1 MNIAIDCRVLIQG
14 KYSGVEWYA
23 IHLMESLFEID
34 QKNQYFLWYNQMRE
48 EPEDLPSF
56 DFSNVKKVFSF
67 YPKKIIALS
76 GVLFNYPKIDERVM
90 PEKIDIFFTPFFH
103 ILPISSSC
111 KKVTTIHDLSFEY
124 YPEFFKLK
132 NKIFHKLAPRK
143 EANTPEYII
152 TDSESSRNDLISL
165 YKVPKDKTT
174 VIYPACGKE
183 FKPITS
189 KKKLAKVRDKYDLPE
204 KFILQLGNIEPR
216 KNHLATIHAFEKL
229 KKEYNKDVRL
239 VIAGK
244 KAWRF
249 RQVEKALFQPDSKDD
264 IILTGY
270 IDEKDKPAL
279 LSLAEVF
286 VYPSFYEGFGFPVL
300 EAMSCGAPVI
310 TANASS
316 LPEVCGDAVIYFDP
330 YQIDSIQEKIKEIIL
345 NESLRQNLSSR
356 GVLRAG
362 QFSWERT
369 ARRTFQY
376 LATFLGR

>member
-286 VYPSFYEGFGFPVL
+286 VYPSFYEGFGIPVL
-300 EAMSCGAPVI
+300 EALACGTPVV
-310 TANASS
+310 ASNNSS
-316 LPEVCGDAVIYFDP
+316 LSEVIGNAGFMVDAYKI
-330 YQIDSIQEKIKEIIL
+330 SELTLAIKEL
-345 NESLRQNLSSR
+345 LEDKDLRKTLIER
-356 GVLRAG
+356 GFKQASK
-362 QFSWERT
+362 FSWKEG
-369 ARRTFQY
+369 ARQLLKVFEEI
-376 LATFLGR
+376 

>member
-1 MNIAIDCRVLIQG
+1 
-14 KYSGVEWYA
+14 
-23 IHLMESLFEID
+23 
-34 QKNQYFLWYNQMRE
+34 
-48 EPEDLPSF
+48 
-56 DFSNVKKVFSF
+56 
-67 YPKKIIALS
+67 LS

-286 VYPSFYEGFGFPVL
+286 VYPSFYEGFGIPVL
-300 EAMSCGAPVI
+300 EALACGTPVV
-310 TANASS
+310 ASNNSS
-316 LPEVCGDAVIYFDP
+316 LSEVIGNAGFMVDAYKI
-330 YQIDSIQEKIKEIIL
+330 SELTLAIKEL
-345 NESLRQNLSSR
+345 LEDKDLRKTLIER
-356 GVLRAG
+356 GFKQASK
-362 QFSWERT
+362 FSWKEG
-369 ARRTFQY
+369 ARQLLKVFEEI
-376 LATFLGR
+376 

>member
-189 KKKLAKVRDKYDLPE
+189 KKKLAKVRDRYDLPE

-286 VYPSFYEGFGFPVL
+286 VYPSFYEGFGIPVL
-300 EAMSCGAPVI
+300 EALACGTPVV
-310 TANASS
+310 ASNNSS
-316 LPEVCGDAVIYFDP
+316 LSEVIGNAGFMVDAYKI
-330 YQIDSIQEKIKEIIL
+330 SELTLAIKEL
-345 NESLRQNLSSR
+345 LEDKDLRKTLIER
-356 GVLRAG
+356 GFKQASK
-362 QFSWERT
+362 FSWKEG
-369 ARRTFQY
+369 ARQLLKVFEEI
-376 LATFLGR
+376 